1 MTPDRF
7 EQINALFNSILERQA
22 EERAGILDSIRKQDP
37 ELCREVEKLLEQS
50 TATWNF
56 GGSGG
61 KPITFQGGEILGER
75 FRIERLLGAGGMG
88 EVYEASDLVVREPV
102 ALKIVRFEAASDE
115 RMKARF
121 AQEVYAARKIAHPNI
136 CRIHD
141 LHQHEGGVTFLT
153 MELVTGETLDARLRR
168 AGAMNLDDARLV
180 AAQLC
185 DALTAAHHAGVIH
198 RDFKSANVIL
208 TESPGR
214 AVRAVVTDF
223 GLARIFHTV
232 EGPHSLTES
241 GKIVG
246 TPAYM
251 APEQL
256 TGGPITPAVD
266 IYALGVV
273 LYEMVTGSHLFKGE
287 RFAAAVK
294 RISEPPPSPR
304 TMRPD
309 LPVEWDRAI
318 LGCLEREPADRIASA
333 ADVWA
338 TITGELTAPPK
349 TRPRTRAAAIGLAAA
364 TVLIVALAG
373 VWLIGRHR
381 PPAEAVRWYE
391 EGTRALRDGT
401 SFTAMKAFER
411 AVALDQDF
419 TLAHARL
426 AEAATELDYMDKA
439 KSEMLRASPPAYQS
453 WFLSSDEKLRLQAVY
468 FTLVRDFA
476 KAAAAYKE
484 LAAKAGKADRAAVLV
499 DLGRAY
505 EGAGKIPEALAS
517 YTESAQRDQQ
527 FAAAFLRRGNL
538 EIKQQQ
544 NAKASADFNTAEQLY
559 RAEGK
564 AEGLTEVVYQRAL
577 LLRTGKL
584 TEARAL
590 SDKVLEMALATG
602 DEYHHIKALLLL
614 SYVSYASGDTE
625 GGRLQAQQ
633 GIDLARGAGIEVLAA
648 SGLIDVG
655 SILFVKGEYA
665 DAEPYLRNALETAR
679 RFQAV
684 RVEGRAE
691 LILGQVLEREG
702 RAADAVVVL
711 KQSLADFQQTGEK
724 NNAARAAML
733 AARMLRDQ
741 GEYEASANLFREQI
755 RAAEEV
761 KDDRGIAL
769 TSQAL
774 GSVLLRQEHYRT
786 ALEAF
791 DRSAAVSHA
800 IADQSVEGYSHV
812 GRADVLWRLGRF
824 AEAGESLTAAEALA
838 QRLGGNKPLL
848 TNVYGTRAE
857 LDLSQQK
864 FKDAE
869 DDIRRLPDS
878 AAASTKRRLGLVR
891 VRAGRAREG
900 KVLCEESVQQAR
912 ETQDVPLLKSAE
924 LALAEAELQSGDRE
938 GARSLA
944 AGLAEYFAGKG
955 QNESE
960 FRARTLAAAAAG
972 SNDSDAYLQGAKA
985 ALDKLRQTLG
995 EESFT
1000 GFVSRPDIHVI
1011 LQRAGLT
1018 SGIR

>member
-56 GGSGG
+56 GRAEV
-61 KPITFQGGEILGER
+61 KPITFKGGEILGER

-102 ALKIVRFEAASDE
+102 ALKIVRFDSASDE

-185 DALTAAHHAGVIH
+185 DALTAAHRAGVIH

-208 TESPGR
+208 TESSDR

-223 GLARIFHTV
+223 GLARIFHTA
-232 EGPHSLTES
+232 EGEHSLTES

-273 LYEMVTGSHLFKGE
+273 LYEMTTGSHPFKGE

-294 RISEPPPSPR
+294 RISAPPPSPR
-304 TMRPD
+304 ISRPD
-309 LPVEWDRAI
+309 LPVEWERAI

-333 ADVWA
+333 GDVWA
-338 TITGELTAPPK
+338 TITGESSPAPK
-349 TRPRTRAAAIGLAAA
+349 HRLRTRAAAIGVAAA
-364 TVLIVALAG
+364 LLILAFVG
-373 VWLIGRHR
+373 VWLVGRHR

-401 SFTAMKAFER
+401 SFAAMTAFQR

-468 FTLVRDFA
+468 FTLVRDFV

-484 LAAKAGKADRAAVLV
+484 LAAKAGKAERAAVLV

-505 EGAGKIPEALAS
+505 EAAGKFPEALAS
-517 YTESAQRDQQ
+517 YSESAQRDQQ

-538 EIKQQQ
+538 EVKQQQ
-544 NAKASADFNTAEQLY
+544 NAKASADFDTAEQLY

-564 AEGLTEVVYQRAL
+564 AEGLTEVIYQRAL
-577 LLRTGKL
+577 LLRSGKL

-590 SDKVLEMALATG
+590 ADKVLEMARATG
-602 DEYHHIKALLLL
+602 DEYHQIKALLLL

-625 GGRLQAQQ
+625 GGRQQAQQ
-633 GIDLARGAGIEVLAA
+633 GIDLARNAGIEVLAA
-648 SGLIDVG
+648 SGLIDIG

-665 DAEPYLRNALETAR
+665 AAEPYLRNALETAR

-691 LILGQVLEREG
+691 LMLGQVLEREG
-702 RAADAVVVL
+702 HAADAVAVL
-711 KQSLADFQQTGEK
+711 KQSLADFQQAGEK
-724 NNAARAAML
+724 NNAARTALL

-774 GSVLLRQEHYRT
+774 GMDLLKQEKYRA

-800 IADQSVEGYSHV
+800 IADQSVEGYSDV
-812 GRADVLWRLGRF
+812 GRADVLWRMGRF
-824 AEAGESLTAAEALA
+824 KEAGESLTAAETLA

-891 VRAGRAREG
+891 VRAGRAKEG
-900 KVLCEESVQQAR
+900 KALCEESIQQAR
-912 ETQDVPLLKSAE
+912 EAQDVPLLKSAE

-938 GARSLA
+938 GARSRA
-944 AGLAEYFAGKG
+944 AGLAEYFAAKD

-960 FRARTLAAAAAG
+960 LRARTLAAAAAG
-972 SNDSDAYLQGAKA
+972 SNDSDGYLQGAKA
-985 ALDKLRQTLG
+985 ALDKLRQNLG